1 MNQAELNALHHSIS
15 HYARVLYCVYLRPHA
30 NDLSGASEPIKNK
43 AIGQLLG
50 DQYNTFT
57 QGRQINSVIQELI
70 DVGLVNINAKTDLS
84 RSIQDQRV
92 ALPLMV
98 LKDDAYHV
106 LHGAVAPM
114 HTDWLPDETL
124 YKELSSLVGLIDK
137 NYTLEDVGEFVA
149 YWLGRPQNRF
159 TLFQWTQKFVLQ
171 RKQFAQRGSRQQTAQ
186 TVVGSQQVKAAAGI
200 VADDKT
206 RALVQK
212 YNKPNNED

>member
-1 MNQAELNALHHSIS
+1 M
-15 HYARVLYCVYLRPHA
+15 
-30 NDLSGASEPIKNK
+30 
-43 AIGQLLG
+43 
-50 DQYNTFT
+50 
-57 QGRQINSVIQELI
+57 IQELI

-98 LKDDAYHV
+98 LKDDAYQI
-106 LHGAVAPM
+106 LHGAIAPM
-114 HTDWLPDETL
+114 HGQWLPDETL
-124 YKELSSLVGLIDK
+124 YQELSSLVGLIDK
-137 NYTLEDVGEFVA
+137 SYTLEDVGEFVA

-171 RKQFAQRGSRQQTAQ
+171 RKQFAQRGNRQQTAQ
-186 TVVGSQQVKAAAGI
+186 TVIGSQQVKTTAGI

-206 RALVQK
+206 RALVEK

>member
-1 MNQAELNALHHSIS
+1 MNQAELHALQHSIS

-30 NDLSGASEPIKNK
+30 NSLSGASEPIKNK

-50 DQYNTFT
+50 DEYKSFT

-98 LKDDAYHV
+98 LKDDAYEV
-106 LHGAVAPM
+106 LHGAVSPM
-114 HTDWLPDETL
+114 QPDWLPDETL
-124 YKELSSLVGLIDK
+124 YQELSSLVGLIDK
-137 NYTLEDVGEFVA
+137 SYTLEDVGEFVA

-171 RKQFAQRGSRQQTAQ
+171 RKQFAQRSSRQQTVQ
-186 TVVGSQQVKAAAGI
+186 TVIGSQQVKVTAGI

-206 RALVQK
+206 RALVEK

>member
-1 MNQAELNALHHSIS
+1 MNQAELHALQQPIS
-15 HYARVLYCVYLRPHA
+15 HYARVLYCMYLQPHA
-30 NDLSGASEPIKNK
+30 NVLSGASEPIKNK
-43 AIGQLLG
+43 AIGKLLG

-98 LKDDAYHV
+98 LKDDAYQI
-106 LHGAVAPM
+106 LHGAIAPM
-114 HTDWLPDETL
+114 HGQWLPDETL
-124 YKELSSLVGLIDK
+124 YQELSSLVGLIDK
-137 NYTLEDVGEFVA
+137 SYTLEDVGEFVA

-171 RKQFAQRGSRQQTAQ
+171 RKQFAQRGNRQQAAQ
-186 TVVGSQQVKAAAGI
+186 TVIGSQQVKTTAGI

-206 RALVQK
+206 RALVEK

>member
-1 MNQAELNALHHSIS
+1 MNQAELHALQQPIS

-30 NDLSGASEPIKNK
+30 NSLSAASEPIKNK
-43 AIGQLLG
+43 AIGLLLG
-50 DQYNTFT
+50 DEYKSFT
-57 QGRQINSVIQELI
+57 QGRQINSVLQELI

-106 LHGAVAPM
+106 LHGAVSAMQP
-114 HTDWLPDETL
+114 DWLPDETL
-124 YKELSSLVGLIDK
+124 YQELSSLVGLIDK
-137 NYTLEDVGEFVA
+137 SYTLEDVGEFVA

-171 RKQFAQRGSRQQTAQ
+171 RKQFAQRSSRQQTAQ
-186 TVVGSQQVKAAAGI
+186 TLIGSQQVKVTAGI

-206 RALVQK
+206 RALVEK
-212 YNKPNNED
+212 YNKPTNED

>member
-1 MNQAELNALHHSIS
+1 MNQAELNALQQPIS

-30 NDLSGASEPIKNK
+30 NVLSGASEPIKNK
-43 AIGQLLG
+43 AIAQLLE
-50 DQYNTFT
+50 DQHTNFS
-57 QGRQINSVIQELI
+57 QGRLINSVIQELV
-70 DVGLVNINAKTDLS
+70 DVGLVNINPKTDLS

-98 LKDDAYHV
+98 LKDDEYLT
-106 LHGAVAPM
+106 LHGELSPIHAQ
-114 HTDWLPDETL
+114 WLPDEQL
-124 YKELSSLVGLIDK
+124 YQELAALVGLLDK
-137 NYTLEDVGEFVA
+137 QYSLEDVGEFVT

-171 RKQFAQRGSRQQTAQ
+171 RKQFAQRGSKQQSAQ
-186 TVVGSQQVKAAAGI
+186 TLIGSQQVNTTAGI

-206 RALVQK
+206 RALVEK